1 MALQG
6 FSNFTFPLYF
16 FFAKSMFAHGS
27 TMVQT
32 MIKHGFTMV
41 KHVKLMMF
49 RSVVEPFLNHGLS
62 HALGML

>member
-1 MALQG
+1 
-6 FSNFTFPLYF
+6 
-16 FFAKSMFAHGS
+16 MFAHGS

-32 MIKHGFTMV
+32 MVKHGFAMV